1 LQTCLTQA
9 CCLAKVCGPPAEP
22 CCATSLLTLRLQAAA
37 AKAAQVAE
45 AKRLREEQQRQEAMQ
60 QLLEGKQ

>member
-1 LQTCLTQA
+1 MLCHLTA
-9 CCLAKVCGPPAEP
+9 HPAP
-22 CCATSLLTLRLQAAA
+22 LQAAA